1 MKFEDVLLSNLN
13 SDELR
18 IDKVFSGKTLLDL
31 LAESGFDF
39 GRQAHLSHLMQNF
52 VDVIG
57 VMNTMGNCYFLT
69 LFLFLIS
76 LNFSCYRIVL

>member
-1 MKFEDVLLSNLN
+1 MKLEDVLISKLN

-31 LAESGFDF
+31 LGESGFDF
-39 GRQAHLSHLMQNF
+39 GRQAHLSYLMQNF

-57 VMNTMGNCYFLT
+57 VMNTMGN
-69 LFLFLIS
+69 
-76 LNFSCYRIVL
+76 